1 MSNSAAPQELHD
13 HQVQPVLDVLHGL
26 TGITIPV
33 QKKAM
38 VLSRLRKR
46 LAELQHPA
54 LTDYI
59 STLRQNPKEQQT
71 FINLLTTNETSFFRT
86 KRVWEFFQQE
96 FLPQFHT
103 ENGTATMKAW
113 SAAASTGEEACSI
126 AISCLEFQ
134 LKNPNFRFQILATDV
149 DTDVLAKAESGHFRD
164 ITVSRLKDANPPLAQ
179 RYFTPAP
186 DGAYR
191 VDPKVLKPIRFT
203 THNLMSSPK
212 FLMPRDIVFLRN
224 VLIYFRELEQNKIVG
239 AIAEFMEPGS
249 ILILGESESIGSLA
263 SLFTFVQPQIY
274 RRLAR

>member
-13 HQVQPVLDVLHGL
+13 HQVQPVLDTLHGL

-46 LAELQHPA
+46 LAELQHPTLA
-54 LTDYI
+54 EYI
-59 STLRQNPKEQQT
+59 ATLRQNPKEQQT

-86 KRVWEFFQQE
+86 SRVWEFFQQE
-96 FLPQFHT
+96 FLPQF
-103 ENGTATMKAW
+103 NAAKGTSLLKAW

-126 AISCLEFQ
+126 AMSCLEFQ
-134 LKNPNFRFQILATDV
+134 LKNPTFRFQILATDV
-149 DTDVLAKAESGHFRD
+149 DTNVLAKAESGSFRD
-164 ITVSRLKDANPPLAQ
+164 TTFSRLKETNPTLAQ
-179 RYFTPAP
+179 RYFTPAQ

-191 VDPKVLKPIRFT
+191 VDPKVLKTVRFT
-203 THNLMSSPK
+203 THNLMASPR
-212 FLMPRDIVFLRN
+212 FLMPQDIVFLRN
-224 VLIYFRELEQNKIVG
+224 VLIYFQEAEQNKIIKS
-239 AIAEFMEPGS
+239 IAECMEPGS

-274 RRLAR
+274 RRNGQ